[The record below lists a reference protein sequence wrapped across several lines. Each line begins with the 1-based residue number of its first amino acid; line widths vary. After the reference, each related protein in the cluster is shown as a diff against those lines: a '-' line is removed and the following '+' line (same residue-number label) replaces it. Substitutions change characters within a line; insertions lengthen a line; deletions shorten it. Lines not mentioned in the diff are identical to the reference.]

1 MRKIFVLIVVLFHVN
16 NMFSQSSSDRDL
28 LYRRIEMRDSLIGGT
43 HIKKKKILVD
53 TLKTQLKDY
62 QSLIRLLEIK
72 QTELTEE
79 LEKTENERK
88 YLQEEKESLTN
99 KHFEIDDSPNVFT
112 GKPFDTKNIPTCL
125 MRYTTLVNY
134 IIDIRKGIEKV
145 ERTIE
150 QLKRENKN
158 KKTIFEAI
166 DEDVRKLDAMYNEY
180 EEANKSPFSESQ
192 LLYIRKLTDRY
203 NKFIDSYFQ

>member
-1 MRKIFVLIVVLFHVN
+1 M
-16 NMFSQSSSDRDL
+16 
-28 LYRRIEMRDSLIGGT
+28 
-43 HIKKKKILVD
+43 VD